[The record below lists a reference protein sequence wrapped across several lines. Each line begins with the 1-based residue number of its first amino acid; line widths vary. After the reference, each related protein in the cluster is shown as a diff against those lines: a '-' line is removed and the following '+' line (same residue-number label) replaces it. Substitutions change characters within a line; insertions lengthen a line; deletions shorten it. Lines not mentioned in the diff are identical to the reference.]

1 MPLIDITCKPK
12 SYPPAT
18 SDGTKAQQFTEQFGL
33 SLPALFVN
41 HCELLG
47 LNEGTPEAAVQ
58 VDYHRFHAKAVNAP
72 DMWVLVRFS
81 EPYPGNKKAR
91 RVRNRLD
98 DLIRDWYDH
107 NSQPL
112 PDIAV
117 DLMWGPTHG
126 FLEFGNT
133 SERW

>member
-1 MPLIDITCKPK
+1 MPLVDITCKPRT
-12 SYPPAT
+12 YPSPTAPGSKT
-18 SDGTKAQQFTEQFGL
+18 QQLTEAFGEG
-33 SLPALFVN
+33 LPALFVS

-47 LNEGTPEAAVQ
+47 LSEGTPEAAVQ

-98 DLIRDWYDH
+98 ELIRDWYDH
-107 NSQPL
+107 NGQPL
-112 PDIAV
+112 PGIAV

-126 FLEFGNT
+126 FLEFADT